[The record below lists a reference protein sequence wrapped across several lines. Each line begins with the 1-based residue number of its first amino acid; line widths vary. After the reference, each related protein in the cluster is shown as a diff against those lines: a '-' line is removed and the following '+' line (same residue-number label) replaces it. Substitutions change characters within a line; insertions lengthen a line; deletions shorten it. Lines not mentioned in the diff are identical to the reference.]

1 MNTAKRHQFM
11 RTINSK
17 LILILLITIFT
28 STPSYASWFHNVC
41 DYFFPDQGIPDN
53 ALNHAMPKDM
63 LKEGSILERA
73 TLFQQKYPD
82 RVKML
87 NNINLDLTTPQ
98 GNWVNQKK
106 VLVISVKDLGRLA
119 QNELVKEFSKHLSHN
134 SMMFSGVGH
143 LYIKIGNKVYDH
155 SYSYSDTI
163 IHERSYR
170 ISVGDFSP
178 VVTFNDAEFSNLK
191 GYVYSA
197 RKKYLSTI
205 GGFEYQGAQQ
215 SMGQINN
222 NCGLDAKHN
231 CTSWIG
237 LAPVG
242 ENGET
247 IRSLTGGRNW
257 DVHTNPT
264 WWKGYLMTRRSEE
277 RIPFVVYFTSETT
290 EQIEITFGSK
300 ATVDIGHSH

>member
-1 MNTAKRHQFM
+1 M

-41 DYFFPDQGIPDN
+41 DYFFPDNSIPDN
-53 ALNHAMPKDM
+53 ALNHAMPEDM

-98 GNWVNQKK
+98 GNWVKRKK
-106 VLVISVKDLGRLA
+106 VLVISVKDMDGLD
-119 QNELVKEFSKHLSHN
+119 QNKLSKEFSKHLSHN
-134 SMMFSGVGH
+134 SMMFAGSGH
-143 LYIKIGNKVYDH
+143 LYTKIGNKVYDH
-155 SYSYSDTI
+155 LSGISETP
-163 IHERSYR
+163 YR

-191 GYVYSA
+191 GYVYFA
-197 RKKYLSTI
+197 REKYKKTI
-205 GGFEYQGAQQ
+205 GGFDYQGAQR
-215 SMGQINN
+215 SMGQISN
-222 NCGLDAKHN
+222 NCGLGAKHN

-247 IRSLTGGRNW
+247 IRALSGGRNW
-257 DVHTNPT
+257 DIHTNPM
-264 WWKGYLMTRRSEE
+264 WWKGYLTTKGSEE
-277 RIPFVVYFTSETT
+277 RVPIVVHFTT
-290 EQIEITFGSK
+290 ETIEDIERTFAST
-300 ATVDIGHSH
+300 ATVGIGGAH